1 MTEEIMA
8 LCRAMGATEDQEGLL
23 LPLAQA
29 SAQALERRLKPGT
42 SPGLCGP
49 AFPPGCRHAGDG
61 WAGAG
66 RGKRPSVLLHRRR
79 IVHPYGGNGRRGR
92 PDRYGGTAAGPL
104 AGRDRLCLSGGAGM
118 MEREWRSLLAMYGQE
133 VTLRL
138 EGMEDRPL
146 RAFLQPVL
154 DREREQRLPSPLGQ
168 RPEDGIYI

>member
-49 AFPPGCRHAGDG
+49 AFPLAAAMLAMDGLERAVGSGRVSSFTAGELSI
-61 WAGAG
+61 
-66 RGKRPSVLLHRRR
+66 RM
-79 IVHPYGGNGRRGR
+79 
-92 PDRYGGTAAGPL
+92 GGTAGE
-104 AGRDRLCLSGGAGM
+104 GG
-118 MEREWRSLLAMYGQE
+118 
-133 VTLRL
+133 
-138 EGMEDRPL
+138 L

-168 RPEDGIYI
+168 RPEDRYLYLGPADIPLEAGRSQVEWKDRAFEVQSAHLVGDSHWWALLRPRDREAT